1 MSNNLIDKNCDMKIK
16 TFEGMPIVYQNNR
29 VLIVD
34 AVNNPQFSLLNR
46 QYVLW
51 DKYFQLQMGWAD
63 IQSDGSYQGVA
74 IYGQH
79 DIRFDGKTLKEL
91 AVNGLYEHKWILRN

>member
-1 MSNNLIDKNCDMKIK
+1 MKTK
-16 TFEGMPIVYQNNR
+16 TFEGMPIVYQNKR

-34 AVNNPQFSLLNR
+34 VVNNPQFSLLNR

-51 DKYFQLQMGWAD
+51 DKYCQLQMGWAD
-63 IQSDGSYQGVA
+63 IQSDGSYKGVA

>member
-1 MSNNLIDKNCDMKIK
+1 MKL
-16 TFEGMPIVYQNNR
+16 FEGMPIVYQNKR

-51 DKYFQLQMGWAD
+51 DKYCQ
-63 IQSDGSYQGVA
+63 
-74 IYGQH
+74 
-79 DIRFDGKTLKEL
+79 
-91 AVNGLYEHKWILRN
+91 